1 MSFLNISLF
10 CERMD
15 TPATTCK
22 IIIRKVNDGMTQRA
36 ISAQLH
42 LSQSAVARAVIRYK
56 KTGKFTALRPG
67 RCGRKL
73 SLSVRT
79 ARLLARAS
87 VYNPR
92 ASARE
97 VQTTVGGNANNV
109 SLSTVRRSL
118 VRSGRLAIRPVKSP
132 AWTPAQMLA
141 RLQWARK
148 YSGWS
153 VDRWKK
159 VRNRFQ
165 EKY

>member
-1 MSFLNISLF
+1 
-10 CERMD
+10 MD

-22 IIIRKVNDGMTQRA
+22 LIIRKVNDGMTQRA

-56 KTGKFTALRPG
+56 KTGKFAALRHG
-67 RCGRKL
+67 RCGRRL

-79 ARLLARAS
+79 TRLLARAS
-87 VYNPR
+87 VQNPR

-97 VQTTVGGNANNV
+97 VQTTVGGNASNV

-118 VRSGRLAIRPVKSP
+118 VRSGRLAFRPVKSP
-132 AWTPAQMLA
+132 AWTNAQMLT
-141 RLQWARK
+141 RLQWVRK
-148 YSGWS
+148 YRGWS
-153 VDRWKK
+153 VDHWKK
-159 VRNRFQ
+159 VGNLFP